1 VAPPSEVWTKV
12 ATASTSAVLLD
23 EDSTEA
29 HTSLAHLKAAQDW
42 DWTGAEQEFV
52 RAIKLNPRY
61 STAHHWFAMSC
72 LAPLGRLSEALEELL
87 LAQALDPISSIVAR
101 DIAVIHYYQR
111 EYDLALDQ
119 CDHTIEQNPHF
130 SLAYWTLGLVQEQ
143 RGDFE
148 EAIAAFQRAIQLSP
162 PSPRILGA
170 LGRTLAMAGREDEAI
185 QIMKELDELS
195 LKRYISP
202 FDLALICFAL
212 KRDEEG
218 FERLGKAYADRCF
231 EVITIKVDPR
241 LEKESKDPRFKA
253 LFQQLRL
260 P

>member
-1 VAPPSEVWTKV
+1 
-12 ATASTSAVLLD
+12 
-23 EDSTEA
+23 
-29 HTSLAHLKAAQDW
+29 
-42 DWTGAEQEFV
+42 
-52 RAIKLNPRY
+52 
-61 STAHHWFAMSC
+61 
-72 LAPLGRLSEALEELL
+72 
-87 LAQALDPISSIVAR
+87 VAR

-170 LGRTLAMAGREDEAI
+170 LGRTLARAGREDEAI

-218 FERLGKAYADRCF
+218 FERLAKAYADRCF

-241 LEKESKDPRFKA
+241 LEKESKDPRFQS